1 MAKKVIFT
9 EKQIKMLTESEIM
22 KMKQSEEKLGTVTKE
37 DIEAM
42 LGKDLGDDADK
53 KIEYPSQSDI
63 EAMQMD
69 SPEGTETPAEDNV
82 SVEDMKGAPEL
93 LEYLDKLE
101 EAKSILSKIA
111 AKEENENIKNRIYA
125 HYDKTQKVIF
135 ELIKEFGIVH

>member
-22 KMKQSEEKLGTVTKE
+22 KMKQDEEKLGTVTKE

-42 LGKDLGDDADK
+42 LGKDLGDEGDK

-63 EAMQMD
+63 EAMKMD
-69 SPEGTETPAEDNV
+69 SDSEAPAEDNV

-111 AKEENENIKNRIYA
+111 AKEENDNIKNRIYA

>member
-1 MAKKVIFT
+1 MKIRQEG
-9 EKQIKMLTESEIM
+9 EKTN
-22 KMKQSEEKLGTVTKE
+22 TVTKE
-37 DIEAM
+37 YIESM
-42 LGKDLGDDADK
+42 LGKHLGGEEDK
-53 KIEYPSQSDI
+53 KIEYPTQADMD
-63 EAMQMD
+63 AMKMD
-69 SPEGTETPAEDNV
+69 EPGEETSVDDTVN
-82 SVEDMKGAPEL
+82 VEDMKGAPEL

>member
-1 MAKKVIFT
+1 MAKKVILT
-9 EKQIKMLTESEIM
+9 EKQIKMLAESEIM
-22 KMKQSEEKLGTVTKE
+22 KMKQEEEKLSTITKE

-42 LGKDLGDDADK
+42 LGKDLGGEEDK
-53 KIEYPSQSDI
+53 KIEYPSQADI
-63 EAMQMD
+63 EAMKND
-69 SPEGTETPAEDNV
+69 SASDASLPAEDNV